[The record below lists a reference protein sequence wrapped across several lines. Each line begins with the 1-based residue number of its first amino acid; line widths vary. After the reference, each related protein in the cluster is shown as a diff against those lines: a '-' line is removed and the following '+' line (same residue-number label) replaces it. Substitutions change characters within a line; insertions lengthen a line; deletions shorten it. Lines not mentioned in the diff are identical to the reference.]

1 MNDKAQNELERY
13 RELRNEVS
21 ELSEK
26 LANLHKDEMACKKG
40 CSECCMHFSVLPV
53 EYFSI
58 LQELKA
64 NPPKEYQELDEEAD
78 DCNFL
83 INDLCQIYQSRPFIC
98 RTHGLPLLF
107 MSPEGDDWELSTCP
121 LNFTNFEDFHSEN
134 TFLQDT
140 YNSKLFLINREF
152 VKNYEAEKFG
162 DFDMISM
169 NCLVEDLNKQ
179 NLSGF

>member
-1 MNDKAQNELERY
+1 MKDKAQVELENY

-21 ELSEK
+21 HLSEQLSK
-26 LANLHKDEMACKKG
+26 LHQKEMACKKG
-40 CSECCMHFSVLPV
+40 CSECCMHFSILPV

-64 NPPKEYQELDEEAD
+64 NPPQQYLELDEEAD

-83 INDLCQIYQSRPFIC
+83 IDDLCQIYESRPFIC

-107 MSPEGDDWELSTCP
+107 MSLDGDEWELSTCP
-121 LNFTNFEDFHSEN
+121 LNFTDFEDFHSEN
-134 TFLQDT
+134 TYPQDT
-140 YNSKLFLINREF
+140 YNSKLFLINQEF

-162 DFDMISM
+162 DFDMISINRLTM
-169 NCLVEDLNKQ
+169 DLKK
-179 NLSGF
+179 

>member
-21 ELSEK
+21 KLSDQ
-26 LANLHKDEMACKKG
+26 LAKLHKDEMACKKG

-64 NPPKEYQELDEEAD
+64 NPPRQYQELDEEAD

-83 INDLCQIYQSRPFIC
+83 INDLCQIYEVRPFIC

-107 MSPEGDDWELSTCP
+107 MSQSGDEWELSTCP
-121 LNFTNFEDFHSEN
+121 LNFTDFEDFHSEN
-134 TFLQDT
+134 TYPQDT
-140 YNSKLFLINREF
+140 YNSKLFLINQEF

-169 NCLVEDLNKQ
+169 NRLVEDLK
-179 NLSGF
+179 G

>member
-21 ELSEK
+21 KLSDQ
-26 LANLHKDEMACKKG
+26 LAKLHKDEMACKKG

-58 LQELKA
+58 LQELKQ
-64 NPPKEYQELDEEAD
+64 NPPKQYQELNEEAD

-83 INDLCQIYQSRPFIC
+83 INDLCQIYESRPFIC

-107 MSPEGDDWELSTCP
+107 MSQEGDDWELSACP
-121 LNFTNFEDFHSEN
+121 LNFTDFEDFHSEN
-134 TFLQDT
+134 TFSQDT
-140 YNSKLFLINREF
+140 YNSKLFLINQEF
-152 VKNYEAEKFG
+152 VKNYEAENFG
-162 DFDMISM
+162 GFDMISI
-169 NCLVEDLNKQ
+169 NRLLTDLKK
-179 NLSGF
+179 

>member
-1 MNDKAQNELERY
+1 MNEMVQKEIEKY

-21 ELSEK
+21 EVSDKLSK
-26 LANLHKDEMACKKG
+26 LHKDEMACKKG

-58 LQELKA
+58 LEELKE
-64 NPPKEYQELDEEAD
+64 NPPEQYRELNEEAD

-107 MSPEGDDWELSTCP
+107 MSQEGDEWELSTCP
-121 LNFTNFEDFHSEN
+121 LNFTDFEGFHSEN
-134 TFLQDT
+134 TYPQDT
-140 YNSKLFLINREF
+140 YNSKLFLINQEF
-152 VKNYEAEKFG
+152 VKNFKDEKFG
-162 DFDMISM
+162 DFDMISI
-169 NCLVEDLNKQ
+169 NRLIIDLKK
-179 NLSGF
+179 